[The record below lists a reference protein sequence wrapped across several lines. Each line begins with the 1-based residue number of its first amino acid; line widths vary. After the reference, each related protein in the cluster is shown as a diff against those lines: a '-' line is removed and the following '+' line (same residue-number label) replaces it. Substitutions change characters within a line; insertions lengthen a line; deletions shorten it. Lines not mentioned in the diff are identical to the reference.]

1 MLYTA
6 SEIAAA
12 LGVPE
17 RTLRDWL
24 EAGAPHDREQNA
36 RIWIH
41 GRKFAGWIAEMRD
54 PVKGR
59 KLKNN
64 EAYCMRCSRAVQMT
78 DVSTKAMQGKLI
90 LIRGTCPN
98 CGCTI
103 NRGGRLPTYSPNQMT
118 AKENNHA
125 K

>member
-1 MLYTA
+1 MLYTV
-6 SEIAAA
+6 SEISAAVG
-12 LGVPE
+12 LPE

-24 EAGAPHDREQNA
+24 EAGAPHERDQHA

-41 GRKFAGWIAEMRD
+41 GKKFAGWIADIRK

-59 KLKNN
+59 KLKND
-64 EAYCMRCSRAVQMT
+64 EAYCMRCNQAVQMI
-78 DVSTKAMQGKLI
+78 DVSIKAMQGKLI

-103 NRGGRLPTYSPNQMT
+103 NRGGRLPTYSPDQIT
-118 AKENNHA
+118 AEEIQHA
-125 K
+125 E